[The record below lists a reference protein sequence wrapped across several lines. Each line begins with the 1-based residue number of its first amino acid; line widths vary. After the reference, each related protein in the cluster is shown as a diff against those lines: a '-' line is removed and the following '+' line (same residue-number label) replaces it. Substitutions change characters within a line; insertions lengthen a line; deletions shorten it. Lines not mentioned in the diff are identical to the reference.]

1 MSLYVFLL
9 ILCAGG
15 CIWAGRDK
23 LRQQSVAWFVLAAML
38 LLCGLRGDTVG
49 TDTFNYLSPFSSSK
63 QIGRTSELLF
73 YLTYRLVPFPHL
85 WLFLT
90 ACLIYVPLFGIVKK
104 ETYYAAEAV
113 LIYMIS
119 VTKFFPESFNIIR
132 QSIAASFILA
142 CFVDWAAERKKR
154 SLLFLLIA
162 VLFHN
167 SSVIALPFLWLKNIR
182 FRPAVVWTGVI
193 ATFLIGL
200 SQMFNEVIGL
210 FILGMDAVAGDG
222 SAIGDTLS
230 TYAAYGSNGTTFNT
244 NFIVGNTLP
253 LSMMC
258 LLTTPTSRTDRS
270 DVFYFNIMFVTT
282 LIANI
287 MIAATQYGFRL
298 VFSLYIVQ
306 ILVVAN
312 AYCYKNRIGRQL
324 LTLFIGMLGLLYV
337 YYLYGLSRGIA
348 GDLDTIIPYRFF
360 FQ

>member
-1 MSLYVFLL
+1 
-9 ILCAGG
+9 
-15 CIWAGRDK
+15 
-23 LRQQSVAWFVLAAML
+23 
-38 LLCGLRGDTVG
+38 
-49 TDTFNYLSPFSSSK
+49 
-63 QIGRTSELLF
+63 
-73 YLTYRLVPFPHL
+73 
-85 WLFLT
+85 
-90 ACLIYVPLFGIVKK
+90 
-104 ETYYAAEAV
+104 
-113 LIYMIS
+113 
-119 VTKFFPESFNIIR
+119 
-132 QSIAASFILA
+132 
-142 CFVDWAAERKKR
+142 
-154 SLLFLLIA
+154 
-162 VLFHN
+162 
-167 SSVIALPFLWLKNIR
+167 
-182 FRPAVVWTGVI
+182 
-193 ATFLIGL
+193 
-200 SQMFNEVIGL
+200 
-210 FILGMDAVAGDG
+210 MDAVAGDG

>member
-1 MSLYVFLL
+1 MWL
-9 ILCAGG
+9 
-15 CIWAGRDK
+15 
-23 LRQQSVAWFVLAAML
+23 AW

-104 ETYYAAEAV
+104 ETYYAAVAV

>member
-1 MSLYVFLL
+1 M
-9 ILCAGG
+9 
-15 CIWAGRDK
+15 
-23 LRQQSVAWFVLAAML
+23 RQQSVAWFVLAAML

-104 ETYYAAEAV
+104 ETYYAAVAV

-244 NFIVGNTLP
+244 NFIIGNTLP

-324 LTLFIGMLGLLYV
+324 LTLFIGMLGLFYV